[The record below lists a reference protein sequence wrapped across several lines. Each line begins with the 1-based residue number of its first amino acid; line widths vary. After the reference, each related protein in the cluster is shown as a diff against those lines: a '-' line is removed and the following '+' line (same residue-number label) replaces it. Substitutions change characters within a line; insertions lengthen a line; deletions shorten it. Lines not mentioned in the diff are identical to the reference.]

1 MNTVQFLGRRGVRA
15 LGSVLL
21 VVVLVFLALRMV
33 PGDPAILILGE
44 QARDSDIER
53 FREATHLNEPLLV
66 QLRLYVGE
74 IFDGS
79 LGKPYASYFDAPT
92 VSSILWDRLPYTL
105 ELALAALF
113 LASLIAFPLGILAA
127 MKPHSLL
134 DRFVLGFSLMGVA
147 IPTFWLGPI
156 LLYIFAVQLS
166 WLPGPADPISGPAH
180 LILPAFTLGLA
191 MSGKLVRFVR
201 AGVLETRGEDYVR
214 VARAKGISGHRLA
227 IRHILPGALIPVIT
241 LMGVQLATL
250 IGGTIVVE
258 QVFARPG
265 IGRLLMEAI
274 LARDYNVVQGC
285 VLLIAT
291 GYVVVHLLVDLLY
304 AWVDPRVAVHE

>member
-1 MNTVQFLGRRGVRA
+1 
-15 LGSVLL
+15 
-21 VVVLVFLALRMV
+21 MV

-44 QARDSDIER
+44 QARASDIER
-53 FREATHLNEPLLV
+53 FRESTHLDESFPR
-66 QLRLYVGE
+66 QLQFYLAE

-79 LGKPYASYFDAPT
+79 LGRPYANYFDAPT
-92 VSSILWDRLPYTL
+92 VSSLLADRLPYTL

-113 LASLIAFPLGILAA
+113 IACLIAFPLGILAA
-127 MKPHSLL
+127 MRPRSIF
-134 DRFVLGFSLMGVA
+134 DRSVLGFSLLGVA
-147 IPTFWLGPI
+147 IPTFWLGPM
-156 LLYIFAVQLS
+156 LLYVFAVQLS
-166 WLPGPADPISGPAH
+166 WLPGPAVPISGPAH

-191 MSGKLVRFVR
+191 MSGKLVRFIR
-201 AGVLETRGEDYVR
+201 AGVLETRGEEYVR
-214 VARAKGISGHRLA
+214 VARAKGVSGIRLTL
-227 IRHILPGALIPVIT
+227 RHILPGALIPVIT

-265 IGRLLMEAI
+265 IGRLLMEGI

-291 GYVVVHLLVDLLY
+291 GYVVVHFLVDLIY
-304 AWVDPRVAVHE
+304 AWIDPRVELQA

>member
-1 MNTVQFLGRRGVRA
+1 MNTAQFLGRRGLRA

-21 VVVLVFLALRMV
+21 VVILVFCALRMV

-44 QARDSDIER
+44 QARDSDILR
-53 FREATHLNEPLLV
+53 FQEATHLNQPLGI
-66 QLRLYVGE
+66 QLKYYLGE
-74 IFDGS
+74 ILNGTFGV
-79 LGKPYASYFDAPT
+79 PYASYFDAPH
-92 VSSILWDRLPYTL
+92 VSTLLWDRLPYTL
-105 ELALAALF
+105 ELALAAL
-113 LASLIAFPLGILAA
+113 LIASLIAFPLGIIAA
-127 MKPHSLL
+127 LNPHSAL
-134 DRFVLGFSLMGVA
+134 DKLVLGFSLMGVA

-156 LLYIFAVQLS
+156 LLYFFSVQLG
-166 WLPGPADPISGPAH
+166 WFPGPADPISGPLH

-201 AGVLETRGEDYVR
+201 AGVLETSAEEYVR
-214 VARAKGISGHRLA
+214 VARAKGVHGYKLA
-227 IRHILPGALIPVIT
+227 TRHILPGALIPVIT

-291 GYVVVHLLVDLLY
+291 GYVVVHMVVDVLY
-304 AWVDPRVAVHE
+304 AWVDPRVSVQE